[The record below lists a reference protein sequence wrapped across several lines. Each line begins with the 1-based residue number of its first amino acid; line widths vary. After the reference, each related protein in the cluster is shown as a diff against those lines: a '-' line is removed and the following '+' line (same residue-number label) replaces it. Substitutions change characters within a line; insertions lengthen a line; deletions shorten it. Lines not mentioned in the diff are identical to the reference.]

1 MISIN
6 DVKTGF
12 GPYLKQ
18 LRMERRITLRDFC
31 SKADADPGNISRM
44 ERGVWPP
51 PQDQVI
57 LERYA
62 KALDLKPGTDEWYR
76 LFDFAAADR
85 GIVPQD
91 IMNDAEVVK
100 VLPVLFRTL
109 RREKPSE
116 EDLNRLVNKLRRP

>member
-1 MISIN
+1 MTSTT

-12 GPYLKQ
+12 GSYLKQ

-31 SKADADPGNISRM
+31 GKADADPGNISRM

-62 KALDLKPGTDEWYR
+62 KALDLKPGSDEWYR

-109 RREKPSE
+109 RREKPTE
-116 EDLNRLVNKLRRP
+116 EDLDRLVDKLRRP

>member
-1 MISIN
+1 MTSTT

-31 SKADADPGNISRM
+31 GKADADPGNISRM

-51 PQDQVI
+51 PQDQNI

-62 KALDLKPGTDEWYR
+62 KALDLKPGSDEWYR

-109 RREKPSE
+109 RREKPTE
-116 EDLNRLVNKLRRP
+116 EDLDRLVDKLRRP

>member
-1 MISIN
+1 MTSHAEG
-6 DVKTGF
+6 KTGF

-18 LRMERRITLRDFC
+18 LRMDRRITLRAFC

-51 PQDQVI
+51 PQDQDI

-62 KALDLKPGTDEWYR
+62 KALDLKPGSDEWYR

-85 GIVPQD
+85 GIVPRD

-109 RREKPSE
+109 RREKPTGK
-116 EDLNRLVNKLRRP
+116 DLDRLVDKLKRA